1 MATRYTS
8 IPAVPQGQL
17 SGAATIV
24 LISALKENVEL
35 LTAQRGESDFASK
48 AIAIDQVKV
57 DFLDAQNMQQVSS
70 DGLGFTISGNKVA
83 NFDDYIELIQ
93 DVQTLAND
101 LRETRDRL
109 NLLIAQLQLKA

>member
-17 SGAATIV
+17 SGAATII

-48 AIAIDQVKV
+48 AIAIDQISVN
-57 DFLDAQNMQQVSS
+57 FLDTQDMQQVSS
-70 DGLGFTISGNKVA
+70 NGLGYTISGNKVA
-83 NFDDYIELIQ
+83 DFDDYIKLIQ
-93 DVQTLAND
+93 DTQTLAND
-101 LRETRDRL
+101 LRDTRDRL